1 VQPLKLRVGND
12 SLVRSVAQAL
22 NSHSA
27 EGIASLTNT
36 TPESLQL
43 PDELTTYDDLVASIA
58 IPEQDRTLIDAI
70 ADAVVDKKGH
80 DLRILD
86 VRTIH
91 SVFDYFVVVT
101 ANNPRQMRTIADAVE
116 EAARMRC
123 GVKKRSI
130 EGLQGEA
137 WTLID
142 FGGVA
147 VNIFSAEA
155 RSFYALERLWADAP
169 TVNFAGAASSLQTN

>member
-1 VQPLKLRVGND
+1 MTT
-12 SLVRSVAQAL
+12 
-22 NSHSA
+22 
-27 EGIASLTNT
+27 E
-36 TPESLQL
+36 TPETFDLSNDL
-43 PDELTTYDDLVASIA
+43 PSYVDDAVAA
-58 IPEQDRTLIDAI
+58 LRIPEDDRQMIDAI
-70 ADAVVDKKGH
+70 ADGILDKKGH

-86 VRTIH
+86 VRAIH

-116 EAARMRC
+116 ESARVRC

-169 TVNFAGAASSLQTN
+169 TVDFAEAAASLQTN